1 MPATPD
7 AVTTAVTALRAA
19 DDKKAVEL
27 ELLDV
32 ADLLAVVDLFALV
45 TATNERHLKAVADAV
60 EEAVRESEDRRP
72 LRREGTPASGW
83 ILLDYG
89 DVVVHLFHSDQRDFY
104 ALERLWSDVPR
115 RDPVSGEVV
124 GRDVA
129 AAAGGVAG

>member
-1 MPATPD
+1 MPAAPD

-19 DDKKAVEL
+19 DDKKGVEL

-60 EEAVRESEDRRP
+60 EEAVRETEDRRP

-129 AAAGGVAG
+129 AAAGDVVG